1 MNLKYEGQTP
11 HDHLNRY
18 RKTFDK
24 TSYSFMIKNS
34 QHTKNRREF
43 LQSVDV
49 VMLSE
54 FSKFT
59 AVI

>member
-1 MNLKYEGQTP
+1 MKDKHHMIISIDTE
-11 HDHLNRY
+11 
-18 RKTFDK
+18 KTFDK

-43 LQSVDV
+43 LQPVDV

-59 AVI
+59 AVIQLW